1 MTQRILIMGL
11 PGAGKTK
18 LADSL
23 YNQLYPQ
30 SKCVWINA
38 DRIREKYNDW
48 DFSIEGRIR
57 QANRLRNEADILESD
72 FAIVDFVCPLPEM
85 REIFN
90 ADITIWVDTINKGRF
105 EDTNKMF
112 VPPYKYDFHVTE
124 QDCEKWA
131 KVIAQELLK
140 KGK

>member
-1 MTQRILIMGL
+1 
-11 PGAGKTK
+11 
-18 LADSL
+18 
-23 YNQLYPQ
+23 
-30 SKCVWINA
+30 
-38 DRIREKYNDW
+38 
-48 DFSIEGRIR
+48 
-57 QANRLRNEADILESD
+57 
-72 FAIVDFVCPLPEM
+72 M